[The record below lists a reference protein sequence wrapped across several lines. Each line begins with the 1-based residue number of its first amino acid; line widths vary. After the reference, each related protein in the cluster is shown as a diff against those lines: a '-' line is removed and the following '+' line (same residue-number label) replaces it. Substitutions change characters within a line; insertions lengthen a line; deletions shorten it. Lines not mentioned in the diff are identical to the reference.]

1 MASIKQQYQRNRR
14 RIQRYVNKYSKKGI
28 IFPDNIIP
36 PIPKKITKASVRR
49 LERITPK
56 VLREKG
62 KSIDVETGEIRSF
75 IFGLRQA
82 KKLDKEEEYTNTTD
96 SSMLDDIIIAEF
108 FNRNRYFGDR
118 INRLLHEWVDLLINM
133 SGKRYVSTMIENA
146 SRAGVFLSLE
156 SAYDKDKF
164 MAFLAQM
171 QEYHPEAG
179 QYILDQIADE
189 WEEWDM

>member
-1 MASIKQQYQRNRR
+1 MATIKQQYQRNRR
-14 RIQRYVNKYSKKGI
+14 RIQRYVNKYSKIGI

-36 PIPKKITKASVRR
+36 PIPKRITRASVRR

-62 KSIDVETGEIRSF
+62 KSIDIETGEIRSF

-82 KKLDKEEEYTNTTD
+82 KKLDKEEEYTNPTD
-96 SSMLDDIIIAEF
+96 STMLDDIIISEF

-118 INRLLHEWVDLLINM
+118 VNRLLHEWINLLINM
-133 SGKRYVSTMIENA
+133 SGKRYVAIMIENA
-146 SRAGVFLSLE
+146 SRAGVLLSLE

-164 MAFLAQM
+164 MSFLSQM